1 MKAIDA
7 AECAYKNGYNKGY
20 LDGLQAA
27 TKPKDSKKKVS
38 RLNRILNLFNR
49 YDHLAE
55 AGVTSHD
62 STYARL
68 LLNELRAERDQ
79 LEAEL
84 REFGCRRER

>member
-1 MKAIDA
+1 MRAIDA
-7 AECAYKNGYNKGY
+7 AECAYKNGYDKGY

-27 TKPKDSKKKVS
+27 IKPNNSKKKVS
-38 RLNRILNLFNR
+38 RLNRILNLFDR

-55 AGVTSHD
+55 AGVVSHN

-79 LEAEL
+79 LESEL

>member
-7 AECAYKNGYNKGY
+7 AECAYKNGYDKGY

-27 TKPKDSKKKVS
+27 SKPKDSKKKVS

-55 AGVTSHD
+55 AGVASHD

-68 LLNELRAERDQ
+68 LLNELRVERDQ